1 MKTTWLGFVMLL
13 GTVLSASA
21 QAPAPVRSE
30 FGVMIPMRDGVKLA
44 ADVWLPEAPGRY
56 PVLLVRT
63 PYEKTGFKLYE
74 WAQYFASRGYV
85 FAVQDTRGRGDSEGT
100 FDAFFGEGRDGYDTI
115 EWLAAQ
121 PWSNGRVGTLGLSYL
136 GTVQWLAARE
146 HPPHL
151 ACMAPTASGG
161 RWFEELPYMGG
172 AFSELFALSF
182 ANEVSGRID
191 QEANL
196 ENADWPKILAHRPLL
211 TADTVLG
218 RTMPLYRDW
227 LTHSTTGPYWD
238 RLRFAPKDFAAI
250 DIPTLTMTGWFDG
263 DQPGALFYW
272 RGLMANAPHRDR
284 HFLIV
289 GPWRHPETF
298 RGGST
303 EVGDMKFSPES
314 IVDTK
319 ATHLAFFDWCLQG
332 KSATFDSLRARIYV
346 TGANVWRTFD
356 QYPPAAATPRPLYLA
371 SGGRLS
377 WEPAADSPPD
387 RFTYDPKNPVPG
399 NLGEWASDRR
409 EVQRRD
415 DVLVY
420 TGDVLKEPL
429 EVIGSVVVNLQ
440 AASDARDTDFTAVL
454 SDVGPDG
461 RALMLG
467 PMVGIRRARYRNGY
481 DREELLTPGKV
492 ENFRIE
498 LFDIAHSF
506 EPGHRIRLEISSSSV
521 PSYNPNQNTG
531 NPVATDTEWK
541 VAHQTIY
548 HDRTRASSITL
559 PVTPI
564 YREDRTK
571 ELPSGS
577 LKITKDPHSADCGG
591 PESST
596 PRADSSR

>member
-1 MKTTWLGFVMLL
+1 MKTTGLGFVMLL
-13 GTVLSASA
+13 GAVLSAAA
-21 QAPAPVRSE
+21 QSPTPVRSE

-85 FAVQDTRGRGDSEGT
+85 FAIQDTRGRGDSEGT
-100 FDAFFGEGRDGYDTI
+100 FDAFFGEGRDGSDTI

-121 PWSNGRVGTLGLSYL
+121 SWSNGRVGTLGLSYL
-136 GTVQWLAARE
+136 GTAQWLAARE

-151 ACMAPTASGG
+151 ACMAPTAAAG

-172 AFSELFALSF
+172 AFSELVALSF

-191 QEANL
+191 QESNL
-196 ENADWPKILAHRPLL
+196 ENLDWAKVLAHRPLL
-211 TADTVLG
+211 TADTALG

-227 LTHSTTGPYWD
+227 LTHSTMGPYWD
-238 RLRFAPKDFAAI
+238 RLRFTPKDFAVI
-250 DIPTLTMTGWFDG
+250 DIPTLTVTGWFDG

-284 HFLIV
+284 HSLIV

-303 EVGDMKFSPES
+303 QVGDMTFSPDS

-319 ATHLAFFDWCLQG
+319 AMHLAFFDGCLKG
-332 KSATFDSLRARIYV
+332 RSPNFDSPRARIYV
-346 TGANVWRTFD
+346 TGANAWRTFD
-356 QYPPAAATPRPLYLA
+356 QYPPAASTPRPMYLA
-371 SGGRLS
+371 SGGKLS
-377 WEPAADSPPD
+377 WEPAADSKPD
-387 RFTYDPKNPVPG
+387 QFTFDPRNPVPG
-399 NLGEWASDRR
+399 NLGDWGTDRQAI
-409 EVQRRD
+409 QRRD

-420 TGDVLKEPL
+420 TSDAMKEPL

-440 AASDARDTDFTAVL
+440 AASDARDTDFTATL

-461 RALMLG
+461 KALMLG
-467 PMVGIRRARYRNGY
+467 PYVGIRRARYRKGY
-481 DREELLTPGKV
+481 DREELLAPGKV

-506 EPGHRIRLEISSSSV
+506 EPGHRIRLEISSSSA
-521 PSYNPNQNTG
+521 PGYTPNQNTG

-548 HDRTRASSITL
+548 HDRARPSSIML
-559 PVTPI
+559 PVMP
-564 YREDRTK
+564 
-571 ELPSGS
+571 PASG
-577 LKITKDPHSADCGG
+577 H
-591 PESST
+591 
-596 PRADSSR
+596 

>member
-1 MKTTWLGFVMLL
+1 MKTTWFGCAMLL
-13 GTVLSASA
+13 GAALSAAA
-21 QAPAPVRSE
+21 QPPAPVRSE

-63 PYEKTGFKLYE
+63 PYLKTGFKLYE

-100 FDAFFGEGRDGYDTI
+100 FDPFFGEGRDGYDTI

-151 ACMAPTASGG
+151 SCMAPTASGG
-161 RWFEELPYMGG
+161 RWFEEFPYMGG

-196 ENADWPKILAHRPLL
+196 ETADWLKILAHRPLL

-238 RLRFAPKDFAAI
+238 RLRFTPKDFAAI
-250 DIPTLTMTGWFDG
+250 DIPTLTVTGWFDG

-303 EVGDMKFSPES
+303 QVGDMNFSPES

-319 ATHLAFFDWCLQG
+319 ATHLAFFEWCLKD
-332 KSATFDSLRARIYV
+332 KSPGFDSPHARIYV
-346 TGANVWRTFD
+346 TGANVWRTFET
-356 QYPPAAATPRPLYLA
+356 YPPAASTPRPLYLA

-377 WEPAADSPPD
+377 WEPDADSQPD
-387 RFTYDPKNPVPG
+387 RFTFDPKNPVPG

-420 TGDVLKEPL
+420 TGDVMKEPL
-429 EVIGSVVVNLQ
+429 AVIGSVVVNLQ
-440 AASDARDTDFTAVL
+440 ASSDARDTDFTAVL

-467 PMVGIRRARYRNGY
+467 PTVGIRRARYRNGY

-506 EPGHRIRLEISSSSV
+506 EPGHRIRLEISSSSA

-541 VAHQTIY
+541 VAHQTVY
-548 HDRTRASSITL
+548 HDRTRVSSVTL
-559 PVTPI
+559 PVVM
-564 YREDRTK
+564 RK
-571 ELPSGS
+571 
-577 LKITKDPHSADCGG
+577 
-591 PESST
+591 
-596 PRADSSR
+596 